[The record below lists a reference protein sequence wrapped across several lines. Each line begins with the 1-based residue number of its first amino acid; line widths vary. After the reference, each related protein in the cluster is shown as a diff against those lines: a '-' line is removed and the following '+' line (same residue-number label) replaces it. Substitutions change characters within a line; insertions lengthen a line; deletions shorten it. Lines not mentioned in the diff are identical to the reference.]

1 MVKRYLRKFALAAK
15 IPVPFVLFASAQR
28 LVTFGNTRINRR
40 QFAIHSISSFG
51 SPLAT
56 VDVDGS
62 SGQLCPLFDPDL
74 NLLYISGK
82 VGGVLFTF
90 LPILFS
96 FFIHRLTTLLQGDS
110 TFRLYE
116 FVNRSPY
123 VIYLTECQQQA
134 PHTCICTISKR
145 ALNLTGAEVMRVY
158 RLHPQSLLIQP
169 LSFIVPRRSDQF
181 HPDLYPPT
189 RGPTPAASL
198 AEWQAG
204 LDVVPVQL
212 QLRPGEF
219 CCRRHDV
226 SDAEHSSPHPSGW
239 PIRHR

>member
-1 MVKRYLRKFALAAK
+1 MVLSYNY
-15 IPVPFVLFASAQR
+15 VVFASAQR

-51 SPLAT
+51 SSLAT
-56 VDVDGS
+56 IDVDGS

-74 NLLYISGK
+74 NLLYVSGK
-82 VGGVLFTF
+82 
-90 LPILFS
+90 
-96 FFIHRLTTLLQGDS
+96 GDS

-116 FVNRSPY
+116 FVNRPPY

-169 LSFIVPRRSDQF
+169 LSFIVPRRVS
-181 HPDLYPPT
+181 HHGY
-189 RGPTPAASL
+189 L
-198 AEWQAG
+198 A
-204 LDVVPVQL
+204 LF
-212 QLRPGEF
+212 RTSF
-219 CCRRHDV
+219 M
-226 SDAEHSSPHPSGW
+226 
-239 PIRHR
+239 I